1 MYSKR
6 LFFLIAIVLEARA
19 QQREVGILGG
29 GDFVNGALIGGTA
42 AAVTASFSPGPGVGV
57 LIGHDLYSH
66 WSGEIRYLFEERDAR
81 LRSTGATAEFATQA
95 HVLHYD
101 LVLHARRLIGISAVK
116 RFHDA
121 HSFDDFAEWGK
132 AH

>member
-101 LVLHARRLIGISAVK
+101 LVLHARPRTD
-116 RFHDA
+116 R
-121 HSFDDFAEWGK
+121 
-132 AH
+132 